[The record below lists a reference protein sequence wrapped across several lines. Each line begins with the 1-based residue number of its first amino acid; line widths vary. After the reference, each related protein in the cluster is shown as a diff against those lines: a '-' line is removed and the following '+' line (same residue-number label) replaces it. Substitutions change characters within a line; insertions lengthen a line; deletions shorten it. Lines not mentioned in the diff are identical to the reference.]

1 MSEIYG
7 LLART
12 PTKKPDQRP
21 KSATGMH
28 DPLAVIA

>member
-1 MSEIYG
+1 MSEIYR

-12 PTKKPDQRP
+12 LTKKPDQRRT
-21 KSATGMH
+21 SATGMH